1 MGLSVIILV
10 GGLVIIYL
18 SLQRLGLIGKSDE
31 SANAG

>member
-18 SLQRLGLIGKSDE
+18 SLQRLIGKSDE